1 MKRHWKFYGSDGNGG
16 FIEGVTTGKYSSMK
30 DALVEEII
38 NEFITVLDAKL
49 FSLTAN

>member
-30 DALVEEII
+30 DALVEEIYKRVH
-38 NEFITVLDAKL
+38 NCLRCEAV
-49 FSLTAN
+49 